1 MTTYTNPFTGQT
13 VSPSSV
19 SYESITLSSDKVLEW
34 PINGNIN
41 TPASSIID
49 VTATAPGYKLFLPP
63 ATQVSTG
70 QTVIVRNIGL
80 LANTFTVT
88 DYTGAT
94 IVSVSS
100 GVAEFIFLTN
110 NSTVGGTWSSVVLG
124 AGTSS
129 ANAAALAGY
138 GLTPIGTTLNQA
150 YVTNTYYS
158 NTTLPSTVRSQLVI
172 WGSGVGTFTLPLASA
187 VGANWFCMIRNG
199 GTGILTLTPSGT
211 NTIDG
216 NVSQQLQLTESL
228 VLVSDGTNWNTFGY
242 GRSNTFAYTQL
253 SLSVTGGTTTLTS
266 TQAANTIQYYA
277 GALTSNQIIVVP
289 STVQFYIITNSTT
302 GAYTFTVKTA
312 VGGGATVT
320 VPQST
325 TIAMVCDGTNVYNA
339 ASGSSSSLT
348 SLTVGN
354 GSLAV
359 PSIKFSGDVNSGI
372 YLPSTGQVGFVVS
385 NASAGYYDST
395 GFTIVGKMAA
405 SGAVSGTTGTFTG
418 AVSGTTITA
427 STAFSG
433 PLNGSVGA
441 TTPSTGAFTTLS
453 ASSTVS
459 GTGFSNYLASPPA
472 IGGVTPAAVTG
483 TIGTFTTGIQGG
495 AF

>member
-13 VSPSSV
+13 ISPSSV
-19 SYESITLSSDKVLEW
+19 SYESLTLSSDTVLEW
-34 PINGNIN
+34 PINGNTN

-49 VTATAPGYKLFLPP
+49 VTATAPGYKLALPP
-63 ATQVSTG
+63 APQVSPG

-94 IVSVSS
+94 IILVSS
-100 GVAEFIFLTN
+100 GVAEFIFLTD
-110 NSTVGGTWSSVVLG
+110 NSTLGGTWSSVVLG

-138 GLTPIGTTLNQA
+138 GLTPIGLTLNQA

-158 NTTLPSTVRSQLVI
+158 SATLPSTVRSQLVI

-216 NVSQQLQLTESL
+216 NANQQLQLTESL

-277 GALTSNQIIVVP
+277 GTLTNNQIIVVP
-289 STVQFYIITNSTT
+289 STVQFYVITNSTT

-320 VPQST
+320 IPQGTSMA
-325 TIAMVCDGTNVYNA
+325 IVCDGTNVYNA
-339 ASGSSSSLT
+339 ASGSSSSVT
-348 SLTVGN
+348 TLTVGN
-354 GSLAV
+354 GSLGV
-359 PSIKFSGDVNSGI
+359 PSIKFSGDLNSGF
-372 YLPSTGQVGFVVS
+372 YLPSTGQVGLVVS
-385 NASAGYYDST
+385 NAQAGYFD
-395 GFTIVGKMAA
+395 
-405 SGAVSGTTGTFTG
+405 
-418 AVSGTTITA
+418 
-427 STAFSG
+427 
-433 PLNGSVGA
+433 SVGLHMA
-441 TTPSTGAFTTLS
+441 G
-453 ASSTVS
+453 TVTAL
-459 GTGFSNYLASPPA
+459 G
-472 IGGVTPAAVTG
+472 
-483 TIGTFTTGIQGG
+483 GIQGG

>member
-13 VSPSSV
+13 ISPSSV
-19 SYESITLSSDKVLEW
+19 SYESITLSGDTILEW

-49 VTATAPGYKLFLPP
+49 VTATAPGYKLALPP

-94 IVSVSS
+94 IILVSS

-138 GLTPIGTTLNQA
+138 GLTPIGLTLNQS
-150 YVTNTYYS
+150 YNTVYYYS
-158 NTTLPSTVRSQLVI
+158 SSLLPSTVRAQLVI
-172 WGSGVGTFTLPLASA
+172 WGSGVGTLTLPSAST

-199 GTGILTLTPSGT
+199 GTGILTLTPSGS

-216 NVSQQLQLTESL
+216 NANQQLQLTESL
-228 VLVSDGTNWNTFGY
+228 VIVSDGSNWNTFAY
-242 GRSNTFAYTQL
+242 GRSNSFAYTQL

-277 GALTSNQIIVVP
+277 GTLTSNQIIVVP
-289 STVQFYIITNSTT
+289 STVQFYIITNNTT
-302 GAYTFTVKTA
+302 GSFSFTVKTA
-312 VGGGATVT
+312 VGGGSVATIGQGVT
-320 VPQST
+320 ASL
-325 TIAMVCDGTNVYNA
+325 VCDGTNIFSVG
-339 ASGSSSSLT
+339 SGAGGAINYS
-348 SLTVGN
+348 TVTLGN
-354 GSLAV
+354 GSLSV
-359 PSIKFSGDVNSGI
+359 PSLKFSGDLNSGL
-372 YLPSTGQVGFVVS
+372 YLPSTGQVGFVLG
-385 NASAGYYDST
+385 NAQAGYYDST
-395 GFTIVGKMAA
+395 GFTITGKVAA
-405 SGAVSGTTGTFTG
+405 GGAVSGTTGTFT
-418 AVSGTTITA
+418 S
-427 STAFSG
+427 
-433 PLNGSVGA
+433 
-441 TTPSTGAFTTLS
+441 
-453 ASSTVS
+453 
-459 GTGFSNYLASPPA
+459 
-472 IGGVTPAAVTG
+472 
-483 TIGTFTTGIQGG
+483 GIQGG